1 MNEWKIQ
8 NHGSTCSECDKPFED
23 KQSYRT
29 LLYEADGELLRKDLC
44 TGCYKLVEKTL
55 FQSTNEWISSWQ
67 GKYKKPPPKPKEAV
81 QKDQTEKV
89 LMEIVSEP
97 EENTALPGTLYI
109 LAAMLER
116 KRILKIRDTI
126 QKKEKR
132 IFVYE
137 HNKSGDVF
145 TIDDVKLSNQDW
157 LDVHNQVTGLMTVG
171 LDHLKS
177 ESIPSQ
183 DISEMK
189 EPEGPMGE
197 NPSQE
202 ETAEVENIHPE

>member
-8 NHGSTCSECDKPFED
+8 NHASTCSECEKCFED

-44 TGCYKLVEKTL
+44 TECYKLVEKTL
-55 FQSTNEWISSWQ
+55 FQSTNEWISSWL
-67 GKYKKPPPKPKEAV
+67 GKYKKPPPKPKEAI
-81 QKDQTEKV
+81 QKDQIEQI
-89 LMEIVSEP
+89 LLEMVSEP
-97 EENTALPGTLYI
+97 EENKALPGTLYI

-126 QKKEKR
+126 QKKDKR

-145 TIDDVKLSNQDW
+145 TIDDVKLSNQEW
-157 LDVHNQVTGLMTVG
+157 LDVHNQVTGLMTLG
-171 LDHLKS
+171 LDYLKDGAMALEENDEQVES
-177 ESIPSQ
+177 EGSVVE
-183 DISEMK
+183 D
-189 EPEGPMGE
+189 
-197 NPSQE
+197 PSQE
-202 ETAEVENIHPE
+202 EVVEVENIHPE